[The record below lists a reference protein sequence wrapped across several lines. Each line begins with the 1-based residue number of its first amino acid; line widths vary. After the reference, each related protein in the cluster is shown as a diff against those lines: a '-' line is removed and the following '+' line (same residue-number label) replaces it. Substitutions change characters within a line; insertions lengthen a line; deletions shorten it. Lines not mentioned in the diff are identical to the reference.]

1 MILGVV
7 FQATYPNSLRPK
19 HHHRLHLPKQWQ
31 AMPAIATCWGTEAKH
46 KDYKSVFSTLVQHFL
61 QEKNGG
67 SEFSRQLLP
76 RLLNRHCHLL
86 NETPFNSKG
95 FQLLHPFAPCD
106 VERATA
112 MRGCSISAQCRVNML
127 ELREKDL
134 ILWNYPVYTAGFINF
149 FIEEDNELFLH
160 LTLCQNMHANAEA
173 LLSFRA
179 LNKQTV
185 LKWSQM
191 LAPTVP
197 TWWQGDANQLFCLP

>member
-1 MILGVV
+1 
-7 FQATYPNSLRPK
+7 
-19 HHHRLHLPKQWQ
+19 
-31 AMPAIATCWGTEAKH
+31 
-46 KDYKSVFSTLVQHFL
+46 
-61 QEKNGG
+61 
-67 SEFSRQLLP
+67 
-76 RLLNRHCHLL
+76 
-86 NETPFNSKG
+86 
-95 FQLLHPFAPCD
+95 
-106 VERATA
+106 

-185 LKWSQM
+185 LKWLQM